1 MVSLKISKCNAWFL
15 VWQKALMVVVGTGY
29 LFFRILICLFFFLTN
44 FRNCPHL
51 FVLSAVCIY
60 FLLSE
65 SSSYWEFSIWRSEV
79 FYWENKG
86 QCRLFSKWLR
96 SLLNFFCS
104 IFEWKIFFTW
114 SKIYCLKYQKY
125 LNIVIKKFIS
135 WKWMSLNFVMTGEQ

>member
-1 MVSLKISKCNAWFL
+1 MIFGLIQSINGC
-15 VWQKALMVVVGTGY
+15 GGY
-29 LFFRILICLFFFLTN
+29 LFFRILICLFFFLTS

-65 SSSYWEFSIWRSEV
+65 SSSHWEFSIWRSEV

-104 IFEWKIFFTW
+104 IFEWKIFLHDLICIAW
-114 SKIYCLKYQKY
+114 SIRND